1 MKFCLIDRS
10 STCTCII
17 FEDAE
22 ILKIDQDF
30 NGHCKHLELHII
42 FVRLNSNDCPKR
54 GQIITVTLHH
64 LYLHTYVAILMA
76 NSQNDAQSLNC
87 LKPLTQGINELANF
101 HFLQRLSVI
110 FGFHRDCLRS
120 LASCRDYC
128 PRKLGSYRDCL
139 CDSAS
144 CRDSTVL
151 AGSKRSRTA
160 SAEAKYH

>member
-1 MKFCLIDRS
+1 M
-10 STCTCII
+10 
-17 FEDAE
+17 
-22 ILKIDQDF
+22 
-30 NGHCKHLELHII
+30 
-42 FVRLNSNDCPKR
+42 RLNSNDCPKR

-128 PRKLGSYRDCL
+128 PRKLGSCRDCL

-160 SAEAKYH
+160 SAEAKYHGQSLQEAKISKLVYTLCLSAKEQKFTSAKLKKIFNPTTLSI